1 MQRTLSVG
9 ADHQW
14 HSAGL
19 GKLLIHSRGLL
30 NCAALCLWLQ
40 CTYARKGEKVM
51 STTLKSADIRFRI
64 ESDLK
69 DNAVEVLNN
78 CGLTISEAMRLFL
91 RQVVAT
97 QGVPFD
103 IRVPSAKTQRA
114 MQEAAQIEQRFDSM
128 EAAFEALD
136 EQK

>member
-1 MQRTLSVG
+1 
-9 ADHQW
+9 
-14 HSAGL
+14 
-19 GKLLIHSRGLL
+19 
-30 NCAALCLWLQ
+30 
-40 CTYARKGEKVM
+40 M

-97 QGVPFD
+97 QGMPFD
-103 IRVPSAKTQRA
+103 IRVPSEKTQRA
-114 MQEAAQIEQRFDSM
+114 MQEATQIEQRFDSM

>member
-1 MQRTLSVG
+1 M
-9 ADHQW
+9 
-14 HSAGL
+14 SA
-19 GKLLIHSRGLL
+19 
-30 NCAALCLWLQ
+30 
-40 CTYARKGEKVM
+40 
-51 STTLKSADIRFRI
+51 TLKSADVRFRI

-69 DNAVEVLNN
+69 ESAVEVLNA

-103 IRVPSAKTQRA
+103 IRVPSAKTQKA
-114 MQEAAQIEQRFDSM
+114 MQEAVLIKQGFDSL